1 MVVAYPRCYLFQ
13 CSRSVEAPVPVFSS
27 LTSIE
32 PVAEP
37 SAPGQRH
44 DGALPTQT
52 GPWARHHAVRALS
65 GGIQNWIAA
74 PSAASCWRIN

>member
-37 SAPGQRH
+37 NAPGQRH
-44 DGALPTQT
+44 DDALPTHT
-52 GPWARHHAVRALS
+52 GPWAAVCCFCVGGFRLS
-65 GGIQNWIAA
+65 IAA
-74 PSAASCWRIN
+74 TGALEI